1 MLRDSDGSE
10 VRLFPPMRGRPTQL
24 FAADDY
30 LVRAYPYQF
39 RLSDRARS
47 GGARSGAIRVSAVAD
62 RPTAR
67 SAITS
72 PDPGLGLE
80 PWRLGARCEG
90 GRVSEKRSP
99 VSVRLPAD
107 TRASIVHMVEET
119 TGRDGLEIGSLILGR
134 SRSTV
139 VELLLACRPGG
150 VPVRGE
156 AFFRSDPDYETD
168 ILRRVAPM
176 GVDAVA
182 YWHAHPRGHRDLSK
196 QDLQAG
202 MWKRSAAGV
211 SCFVEVLVVPSGAS
225 WELEC
230 WTIRRDDSGPGD
242 VAERALLAY

>member
-1 MLRDSDGSE
+1 
-10 VRLFPPMRGRPTQL
+10 
-24 FAADDY
+24 
-30 LVRAYPYQF
+30 
-39 RLSDRARS
+39 
-47 GGARSGAIRVSAVAD
+47 
-62 RPTAR
+62 
-67 SAITS
+67 
-72 PDPGLGLE
+72 
-80 PWRLGARCEG
+80 
-90 GRVSEKRSP
+90 
-99 VSVRLPAD
+99 
-107 TRASIVHMVEET
+107 MVEET

-230 WTIRRDDSGPGD
+230 WTMRRDDSGAIRKRDSEPSKMLHNITYCSVIEVTFCKTLGFIILYIQ
-242 VAERALLAY
+242 R